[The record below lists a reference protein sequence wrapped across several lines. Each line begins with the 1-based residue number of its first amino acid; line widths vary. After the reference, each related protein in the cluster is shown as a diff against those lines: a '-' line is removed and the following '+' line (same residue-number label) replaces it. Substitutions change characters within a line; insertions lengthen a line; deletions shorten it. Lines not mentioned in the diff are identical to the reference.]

1 MPQWA
6 SGKIPRKLLASGAR
20 FCQEALGNA
29 PGFLRLALL
38 AWACLFA
45 PRPALAAK
53 TLRAPSGKVLA
64 DVLLKGIRGSTVDFP
79 GTLCANRSANAEVA
93 KVSFKQ
99 VRLIKQSK
107 PQKRD
112 GMTLLPV
119 RLKLQGSCAAWV
131 AGSTHKTQGRFEVV
145 GDFDLLP
152 QKGGKWKVELRRWHP
167 VTLKVKALGK
177 PPAKKPARK
186 PAAKNKP
193 ALSPSKKAVKKPALS
208 DAQRLARATQ
218 DALLLAATRGLLQ
231 KVHDEQEALL
241 RLAIATVSDYTFRQ
255 TLSAKNEATLPI
267 AAREF
272 AFRLNTD
279 HVVIMDDRARVLAH
293 VTTNR
298 SKSGEERFAKGK
310 YKKGKRLPVHYKL
323 AQQAI
328 DTQQA
333 FKTLSLGPGRE
344 MKAAV
349 IVAVPGPVSYGALML
364 QNKIGQDVARSLKG
378 VFMVHFV
385 LAKDKILLSSTL
397 AKNDRTALQALWKK
411 SLRTSMARAQREAH
425 TLRLNGR
432 LWRARYIGL
441 GEGFAALA
449 LSPLAK

>member
-1 MPQWA
+1 M
-6 SGKIPRKLLASGAR
+6 
-20 FCQEALGNA
+20 
-29 PGFLRLALL
+29 
-38 AWACLFA
+38 
-45 PRPALAAK
+45 AAK
-53 TLRAPSGKVLA
+53 TPRLPSGKVLA
-64 DVLLKGIRGSTVDFP
+64 DVLLKGIRSSTVDFP
-79 GTLCANRSANAEVA
+79 GTLCANKSANAEVA
-93 KVSFKQ
+93 RVSFKQ
-99 VRLIKQSK
+99 VRLIQQSK
-107 PQKRD
+107 PQKRE

-131 AGSTHKTQGRFEVV
+131 AGSTRKTLGRFEVV

-177 PPAKKPARK
+177 PQAKKPAKKPPAK

-193 ALSPSKKAVKKPALS
+193 ALSPSKKAAKKPALT
-208 DAQRLARATQ
+208 DAQRMARATQ
-218 DALLLAATRGLLQ
+218 DALLLAATRSLLQ
-231 KVHDEQEALL
+231 KVRDEQEALL

-267 AAREF
+267 TAREF
-272 AFRLNTD
+272 AFRLDTD
-279 HVVIMDDRARVLAH
+279 HVVILDDRARVLAH
-293 VTTNR
+293 ITTNR
-298 SKSGEERFAKGK
+298 NKSGQERFAQGK
-310 YKKGKRLPVHYKL
+310 YKKGKRLPLHYKL

-333 FKTLSLGPGRE
+333 FKTLSLGPGHE
-344 MKAAV
+344 MKATV
-349 IVAVPGPVSYGALML
+349 IAAIPGPVSYGALML

-385 LAKDKILLSSTL
+385 LAKDKTLLSSTL
-397 AKNDRTALQALWKK
+397 AKKDRTALQGVWKK
-411 SLRTSMARAQREAH
+411 SLRSDMARAQSEAH

-449 LSPLAK
+449 LSPLVK